1 MDILPWAR
9 VFAVS
14 QLLNKTTKRLPN
26 ILIIGIGI
34 NRVNQHIPL
43 TGRGIYDAGILVY
56 QLGDFLIIQPIYVCN
71 CVPLIHPPKHTGTAP
86 RAVPVCFEIQL
97 SEAQNKVLAGVGTP
111 MKDDVC
117 RVSMLNLANRKA
129 ENAAIRNAV

>member
-1 MDILPWAR
+1 MELDILPWAR

-56 QLGDFLIIQPIYVCN
+56 QLGDF
-71 CVPLIHPPKHTGTAP
+71 
-86 RAVPVCFEIQL
+86 
-97 SEAQNKVLAGVGTP
+97 
-111 MKDDVC
+111 
-117 RVSMLNLANRKA
+117 
-129 ENAAIRNAV
+129 